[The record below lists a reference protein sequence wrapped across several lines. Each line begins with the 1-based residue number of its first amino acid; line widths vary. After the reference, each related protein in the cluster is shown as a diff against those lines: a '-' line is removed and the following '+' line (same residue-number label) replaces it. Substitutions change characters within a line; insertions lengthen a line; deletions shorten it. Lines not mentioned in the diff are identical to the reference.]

1 MRIKQLRL
9 QKKLT
14 QQQVADFCGLTQ
26 GAIGGYE
33 RGRCTPNPETLLKM
47 AQCFGCTVDEILAEP
62 EEVIT
67 LGTLAELET
76 SLQAKLDSGEITVE
90 EAEQEWQDYRNRYE
104 YMRGW

>member
-1 MRIKQLRL
+1 MAIKEIRES
-9 QKKLT
+9 KGMT
-14 QQQVADFCGLTQ
+14 QAQFARFLGVTQ
-26 GAIGGYE
+26 GAVSSWE
-33 RGRCTPNPETLLKM
+33 SGRWNPTLTTMKKISAL
-47 AQCFGCTVDEILAEP
+47 CGCTVDEILAEP

-76 SLQAKLDSGEITVE
+76 SLQAKLDRGEITVE